1 VGSNP
6 TPGTI
11 RDLYHILRYIVD
23 MVKLRLGKEPILQLA
38 LDFTELDRAIRVAEE
53 ALKGG
58 VDWLEVGTPLIKSE
72 GMNAIREIK
81 RRFRDHVVVADMKTV
96 DTGRLEVEMALKAGA
111 DVVIILGL
119 SDDST
124 IREAIEAARNY
135 GGYVMVDLINVSNPI
150 ERALE
155 MEKLGVDIICIH
167 VGIDQQMRG
176 MNPIKIL
183 EEVRGK
189 VSTPLAIAG
198 GITSESAS
206 LAVEKGADIV
216 IVGGAITKAEN
227 ATEAARLIKE
237 AMLRRVSI
245 KALKGV
251 KARSEEE
258 ILEILRKVSVPNI
271 SDAMHRARV
280 LTGFKPV
287 IPGSKIVG
295 IALTVR
301 TYPGDWAKPV
311 EALDLASENH
321 VIVIDAGGEELAVW
335 GELATWS
342 AKNRKVAGIIIN
354 GGVRD
359 IKDIREIG
367 LPIYAKH
374 FCARAGEPK
383 GYGEINI
390 PIEIDGVKI
399 RPGDFI
405 VAEDEGIIVI
415 PREIAQEVANRA
427 LDIKEKEDRIRE
439 EIKREKTTLAKI
451 IDLYKW
457 EKIK

>member
-1 VGSNP
+1 
-6 TPGTI
+6 
-11 RDLYHILRYIVD
+11 
-23 MVKLRLGKEPILQLA
+23 MVELKIGKEPILQLA
-38 LDFTELDRAIRVAEE
+38 LDFTELDRAIKVAEE
-53 ALKGG
+53 ALAGG
-58 VDWLEVGTPLIKSE
+58 VDWIEVGTPLIKSE
-72 GMNAIREIK
+72 GMRAVREIRK
-81 RRFRDHVVVADMKTV
+81 RFKDRVIVADMKTM
-96 DTGRLEVEMALKAGA
+96 DTGRLEVEMAFKAGA
-111 DVVIILGL
+111 NIAIVLGA

-124 IREAIEAARNY
+124 IREAVEAARNY
-135 GGYVMVDLINVSNPI
+135 GGYIMVDIINVPDPVKRAI
-150 ERALE
+150 EL
-155 MEKLGVDIICIH
+155 EKLGVDIICVH
-167 VGIDQQMRG
+167 VGIDQQMKG
-176 MNPIKIL
+176 MDPLKLL
-183 EEVRGK
+183 EEIRGK
-189 VSTPLAIAG
+189 VSVPLAIAG
-198 GITSESAS
+198 GITSETAGI
-206 LAVEKGADIV
+206 AVEKGADIV

-237 AMLRRVSI
+237 AMIKRISI
-245 KALKGV
+245 KAKKGR
-251 KARSEEE
+251 KAKTEEE
-258 ILEILRKVSVPNI
+258 ILEILRTVSVPNI

-321 VIVIDAGGEELAVW
+321 VIVIDASGEETAVW

-342 AKNRKVAGIIIN
+342 AKNKKVAGVIIN

-367 LPIYAKH
+367 LPVFAKH

-383 GYGEINI
+383 GFGEINV

-399 RPGDFI
+399 KPGDYI

-415 PREIAQEVANRA
+415 PKEIAREVANRA
-427 LDIKEKEDRIRE
+427 LDVKEKEDRIRE
-439 EIKREKTTLAKI
+439 EIKRGSTLAKV

-457 EKIK
+457 EKVT

>member
-1 VGSNP
+1 
-6 TPGTI
+6 
-11 RDLYHILRYIVD
+11 
-23 MVKLRLGKEPILQLA
+23 MVELKIGKEPILQLA
-38 LDFTELDRAIRVAEE
+38 LDFTELDRAIKVAEE
-53 ALKGG
+53 ALAGG

-72 GMNAIREIK
+72 GMRAVREIRK
-81 RRFRDHVVVADMKTV
+81 RFKDRVIVADMKTM
-96 DTGRLEVEMALKAGA
+96 DTGRLEVEMAFKAGA
-111 DVVIILGL
+111 NIAIVLGA

-124 IREAIEAARNY
+124 IREAVEAARNY
-135 GGYVMVDLINVSNPI
+135 GGYIMVDIINVPDPVKRAI
-150 ERALE
+150 EL
-155 MEKLGVDIICIH
+155 EKLGVDIICVH
-167 VGIDQQMRG
+167 VGIDQQMKG
-176 MNPIKIL
+176 MDPLKLL
-183 EEVRGK
+183 EEIRGK
-189 VSTPLAIAG
+189 VSVPLAIAG
-198 GITSESAS
+198 GITSETAGI
-206 LAVEKGADIV
+206 AVEKGADIV

-237 AMLRRVSI
+237 AMIKRISI
-245 KALKGV
+245 KAKKGR
-251 KARSEEE
+251 KAKTEEE
-258 ILEILRKVSVPNI
+258 ILEILRTVSVPNI

-321 VIVIDAGGEELAVW
+321 VIVIDASGEETAVW

-342 AKNRKVAGIIIN
+342 AKNKKVAGVIIN

-367 LPIYAKH
+367 LPVFAKH

-383 GYGEINI
+383 GFGEINV

-399 RPGDFI
+399 KPGDYI

-415 PREIAQEVANRA
+415 PKEIAREVANRA
-427 LDIKEKEDRIRE
+427 LDVKEKEDRIRE
-439 EIKREKTTLAKI
+439 EIKRGSTLAKV

-457 EKIK
+457 EKVT